1 MKIPQRD
8 FSVSEYKISPA
19 VFVWCFAFVNA
30 LVFHWPLLR
39 FVQSQIELSS
49 RLGIGVQLVLLSL
62 SCVLMWLLLGFSGLI
77 TTRLI
82 KPLALTM
89 IVCNAIALYAIDTY
103 QVILD
108 ITMMG
113 NVWKTHSGEAGE
125 LFHPKLLVYVSAA
138 LLVCWLVVRKV
149 QWQAQ
154 TRLKLLLH
162 FVMAGVLGLG
172 IVFYNASAWLWIDKH
187 SKVVGGLLLPWS
199 YTLNS
204 VRHFQSQ
211 AQAKRSFEKLPDLSW
226 AEKPE
231 TPITVVLVIGESARA
246 KNFQLY
252 GYPRQTNPK
261 LAQRDVL
268 VMPKAKACS
277 TYTRRSL
284 ECILSHDPTADDLNF
299 EILPNYLHRSGQVEV
314 IWRTRNWGEP
324 ALADFKVLRGKD
336 LSQLCK
342 GPTCLNPDQDEALLA
357 GLEQDISNSEHARQ
371 FIVLHQAGSHGPSYH
386 SKYPAQF
393 AKFMPVCD
401 SVDLKAC
408 SPDSLMNAYD
418 NTIVYTDHFLDKLIG
433 VLAQKKNR
441 NIVMMYL
448 SDHGES
454 LGEGGWYL
462 HGAPEMV
469 APNEQKEIPFL
480 VWKSPSMAK
489 NLTINAKRLDA
500 KSNVHADKVLQNGHF
515 QVFHSVM
522 GVLGGRSSVYLPE
535 QDIFNHHGERQ

>member
-8 FSVSEYKISPA
+8 FSVAIFKISPA

-39 FVQSQIELSS
+39 YVQSQIELSS
-49 RLGIGVQLVLLSL
+49 SLGIGVQLVLLSL
-62 SCVLMWLLLGFSGLI
+62 SCVLMWLLLGFAGLLS
-77 TTRLI
+77 TWLI
-82 KPLALTM
+82 KPLALTL
-89 IVCNAIALYAIDTY
+89 IICNAIALYAIDTY

-125 LFHPKLLVYVSAA
+125 LFHPKVFLYVSVALLVYWFIVQ
-138 LLVCWLVVRKV
+138 KV

-154 TRLKLLLH
+154 TRLKFFLH
-162 FVMAGVLGLG
+162 FLIAGFLGLG

-211 AQAKRSFEKLPDLSW
+211 QEAKRSFEKLPDLIWSD
-226 AEKPE
+226 KPDV
-231 TPITVVLVIGESARA
+231 PLTVVLVIGESARA

-252 GYPRQTNPK
+252 GYPRPTNPK
-261 LAQRDVL
+261 LVQRDVL

-284 ECILSHDPTADDLNF
+284 ECIFSHDPTADDLKF
-299 EILPNYLHRSGQVEV
+299 ETLPNYLHRSGQVEV

-324 ALADFKVLRGKD
+324 LLADFKVLRGKD
-336 LSQLCK
+336 LSQMCK
-342 GPTCLNPDQDEALLA
+342 GPSCLTPDHDEALLV
-357 GLEQDISNSEHARQ
+357 GLEQDIANSAHARQ
-371 FIVLHQAGSHGPSYH
+371 FIVLHQSGSHGPSYH

-393 AKFMPVCD
+393 AKFMPVCN

-408 SPDSLMNAYD
+408 SPDSLVNAYD
-418 NTIVYTDHFLDKLIG
+418 NTIVYTDHFLDKLIA
-433 VLAQKKNR
+433 VLEQKKNR

-469 APNEQKEIPFL
+469 APNEQKDIPFL
-480 VWKSPSMAK
+480 VWRSPSISHK
-489 NLTINAKRLDA
+489 FSINTKRLDA
-500 KSNVHADKVLQNGHF
+500 QSSHHADRILQNGHF

-522 GVLGGRSSVYLPE
+522 GVLGGRSSVYLPN
-535 QDIFNHHGERQ
+535 QDIFNHQGGLK

>member
-1 MKIPQRD
+1 
-8 FSVSEYKISPA
+8 
-19 VFVWCFAFVNA
+19 
-30 LVFHWPLLR
+30 
-39 FVQSQIELSS
+39 
-49 RLGIGVQLVLLSL
+49 
-62 SCVLMWLLLGFSGLI
+62 MWLLLGFSGLI
-77 TTRLI
+77 TTGLI

-113 NVWKTHSGEAGE
+113 NVWKTHSGEAG
-125 LFHPKLLVYVSAA
+125 
-138 LLVCWLVVRKV
+138 
-149 QWQAQ
+149 
-154 TRLKLLLH
+154 
-162 FVMAGVLGLG
+162 LG
-172 IVFYNASAWLWIDKH
+172 IVFYNASAWLWIDKN

-211 AQAKRSFEKLPDLSW
+211 EQAKRSFEKLPDLSW

-231 TPITVVLVIGESARA
+231 MPITVVLVIGESARA

-261 LAQRDVL
+261 LVQQDVL

-284 ECILSHDPTADDLNF
+284 ECILSHDPTADDLKF

-401 SVDLKAC
+401 SVDLKA
-408 SPDSLMNAYD
+408 Y
-418 NTIVYTDHFLDKLIG
+418 
-433 VLAQKKNR
+433 
-441 NIVMMYL
+441 
-448 SDHGES
+448 HGES

-469 APNEQKEIPFL
+469 APNEQKDIPFL
-480 VWKSPSMAK
+480 VWKSPSMANK
-489 NLTINAKRLDA
+489 LSINAKRMDA
-500 KSNVHADKVLQNGHF
+500 KSNDHADKFLQNGHF
-515 QVFHSVM
+515 QVFHTVM
-522 GVLGGRSSVYLPE
+522 GVLGGRSSVYLPD
-535 QDIFNHHGERQ
+535 QDIFNHHREGK